1 MEKVFISASEKNTG
15 DLARA
20 CAKMTKRGD
29 VWALEGTLGAGKS
42 VFARAFI
49 QEITAADEVPS
60 PTFTLVQSYSSLKG
74 FDVYHYDLYRLKD
87 PSEIFELGV
96 EEAFYEGV
104 SLVEWPERMG
114 SFSPR
119 LMWHVKIEHTDQGR
133 KITISSDDQEKQ
145 ERLLHAI

>member
-1 MEKVFISASEKNTG
+1 MEKVFISTSEKNTG
-15 DLARA
+15 DLARV

-74 FDVYHYDLYRLKD
+74 FDVYHYDLYRCF
-87 PSEIFELGV
+87 IFNLCYNINIFV
-96 EEAFYEGV
+96 FI
-104 SLVEWPERMG
+104 
-114 SFSPR
+114 F
-119 LMWHVKIEHTDQGR
+119 
-133 KITISSDDQEKQ
+133 
-145 ERLLHAI
+145 LLRVYCPAY